1 MSLAPESPL
10 VARLIDGRPEGKAVR
25 EFVARVSRQEKTL
38 RTAADREK
46 EGVFTGACAVNPF
59 TLEPI
64 PIWVANF
71 VLYEYGTGAI
81 MAVPG
86 HDQRDF
92 DFARKY
98 GIPVRLVIQNPEGT
112 LNGERLQMAYEEQD
126 AGGTLVNSD
135 AFSGLSIE
143 EAKERIAAFVEG

>member
-1 MSLAPESPL
+1 MQRNWIGKSIGVEVDFPLAEPLPDLPAIRIFTTRQDTIFGATFMSLAPESPL
-10 VARLIDGRPEGKAVR
+10 VERLVEGRPEAQVVR
-25 EFVARVSRQEKTL
+25 EFVARVSRQEKAL

-81 MAVPG
+81 MAG
-86 HDQRDF
+86 R
-92 DFARKY
+92 AR
-98 GIPVRLVIQNPEGT
+98 PLRPL
-112 LNGERLQMAYEEQD
+112 
-126 AGGTLVNSD
+126 
-135 AFSGLSIE
+135 AFSPT
-143 EAKERIAAFVEG
+143 ERGPGPPPCP

>member
-10 VARLIDGRPEGKAVR
+10 VERLVEGRPEAKAVR
-25 EFVARVSRQEKTL
+25 EFVARVSRQEKAL
-38 RTAADREK
+38 RTAPDREK

-81 MAVPG
+81 MAVPA
-86 HDQRDF
+86 HNQRGLEV
-92 DFARKY
+92 ARTD
-98 GIPVRLVIQNPEGT
+98 GGPVRPGIQKRGGAPPPP
-112 LNGERLQMAYEEQD
+112 AD
-126 AGGTLVNSD
+126 AALPGHGG
-135 AFSGLSIE
+135 
-143 EAKERIAAFVEG
+143 